1 MRRKLEH
8 DRVSAVDL
16 DKTDELP
23 VLNVADYEAGLAVAE
38 ASFERAPPDPSEFT
52 RHDVRSQSAAVGGE
66 DALGD
71 VDAWIAEQ
79 VARDRANQHALG
91 QLRVAEAEASAR
103 AAQLASELE
112 TVRSGLQVAL
122 SRANES
128 ERALMDRGAAAATAE
143 ARARALAAE
152 LEETRT
158 ELRST
163 SERLSALETELGDTR
178 QSLAGRVE
186 AQARQELELAELN
199 HVLVERGDR
208 VTQLDMVLAAMRARV
223 DESEAR
229 IAEHADAI
237 SRLATDNSRLLAER
251 DGLER
256 ARRIAETRST
266 EYFERLR
273 SREWQRGV
281 WDGMWRDV
289 DAELAEAQAT
299 IARNERQNEKDA
311 AASAALLDDLAASH
325 RAIEELKAA
334 AEAQAEAMRALAEA
348 REQAVRTLSEAR
360 EQDMRALSE
369 AHERDMRIL
378 SEARAHEVRALENS
392 AAELQGRIE
401 ELLQQIEA
409 LSDAARM
416 TDKIL
421 AGREQELA
429 TARSATATLEAELRS
444 LTSTAAAHVA
454 RIAELESVTINVGHA
469 LQAQTAT
476 AESAMAAAEASS
488 KQVRAQQTK
497 LADLEAALAALSG
510 AAGERTR
517 AAEAAQSALAE
528 QQAELAV
535 ARERLAAFEQASG
548 TQASRIDELERE
560 LARALKIAEQGD
572 APRRALELEL
582 SRVRSDL
589 ASQSERIAPLE
600 ARSLELALELEKAR
614 GILEERERQLRRLE
628 RQAAISAQV
637 GGRIRSGLETGVR
650 VSEPEVRERTPTG
663 SAALVP
669 LGGEG
674 KAAIILSRRTTIG
687 RAQDNDLCIEN
698 STVSRHHALVISSS
712 HGAFIVDMNSANG
725 VRVNSRPVG
734 QARLTEGDI
743 VSLGEVQYR
752 FTGRARSQSS
762 SCP

>member
-637 GGRIRSGLETGVR
+637 FGRIRSGLETGVR

>member
-1 MRRKLEH
+1 
-8 DRVSAVDL
+8 
-16 DKTDELP
+16 
-23 VLNVADYEAGLAVAE
+23 
-38 ASFERAPPDPSEFT
+38 
-52 RHDVRSQSAAVGGE
+52 
-66 DALGD
+66 
-71 VDAWIAEQ
+71 
-79 VARDRANQHALG
+79 
-91 QLRVAEAEASAR
+91 
-103 AAQLASELE
+103 
-112 TVRSGLQVAL
+112 
-122 SRANES
+122 
-128 ERALMDRGAAAATAE
+128 
-143 ARARALAAE
+143 
-152 LEETRT
+152 
-158 ELRST
+158 
-163 SERLSALETELGDTR
+163 
-178 QSLAGRVE
+178 
-186 AQARQELELAELN
+186 
-199 HVLVERGDR
+199 
-208 VTQLDMVLAAMRARV
+208 
-223 DESEAR
+223 
-229 IAEHADAI
+229 
-237 SRLATDNSRLLAER
+237 
-251 DGLER
+251 
-256 ARRIAETRST
+256 
-266 EYFERLR
+266 
-273 SREWQRGV
+273 
-281 WDGMWRDV
+281 
-289 DAELAEAQAT
+289 
-299 IARNERQNEKDA
+299 
-311 AASAALLDDLAASH
+311 
-325 RAIEELKAA
+325 
-334 AEAQAEAMRALAEA
+334 
-348 REQAVRTLSEAR
+348 VRTQSEAR

-378 SEARAHEVRALENS
+378 SEARAQEVRALENS
-392 AAELQGRIE
+392 AAALQGRIE

-416 TDKIL
+416 ADKIL

-429 TARSATATLEAELRS
+429 TARFATATLEAELRS

-497 LADLEAALAALSG
+497 LADLEAALAALSE

-582 SRVRSDL
+582 SRVRSDF
-589 ASQSERIAPLE
+589 ARQSERIAPLE

-614 GILEERERQLRRLE
+614 GILEERERQVRRLE

-637 GGRIRSGLETGVR
+637 FGRIRSGLETGVR
-650 VSEPEVRERTPTG
+650 VSEPKVSVSEPEVRERTPTG

-669 LGGEG
+669 LEGEG
-674 KAAIILSRRTTIG
+674 QAAIILSRRTTIG
-687 RAQDNDLCIEN
+687 RAHENDLCIEN

-712 HGAFIVDMNSANG
+712 RGAFIVDMNSVNG
-725 VRVNSRPVG
+725 LRVNSRPVG

-752 FTGRARSQSS
+752 FTGRARSHSS

>member
-23 VLNVADYEAGLAVAE
+23 VLNVAEYEAGLAVAE

-52 RHDVRSQSAAVGGE
+52 RHDVQSQSAAVGGE

-91 QLRVAEAEASAR
+91 QLRAAEAEASAR

-128 ERALMDRGAAAATAE
+128 ERALVDTGAAAANAE

-163 SERLSALETELGDTR
+163 SERLSVLETELGNTR

-186 AQARQELELAELN
+186 AQARQELELAALN
-199 HVLVERGDR
+199 RVLVERGDR

-237 SRLATDNSRLLAER
+237 SRLATDNNRLLAER
-251 DGLER
+251 DGLES
-256 ARRIAETRST
+256 ARHIAETRST
-266 EYFERLR
+266 EYFESLR

-299 IARNERQNEKDA
+299 IARNERRNEQDA
-311 AASAALLDDLAASH
+311 AASAALKDDLAASH
-325 RAIEELKAA
+325 LAIEELKAA

-348 REQAVRTLSEAR
+348 SEQAVRTLSEAR
-360 EQDMRALSE
+360 K
-369 AHERDMRIL
+369 RDMRIL
-378 SEARAHEVRALENS
+378 SESRAEEVRALENS
-392 AAELQGRIE
+392 AAELQGRVE

-416 TDKIL
+416 ADKIL
-421 AGREQELA
+421 VGREQELA
-429 TARSATATLEAELRS
+429 TARSATATLETKLRS

-454 RIAELESVTINVGHA
+454 RIAELESVSSNVGHA

-488 KQVRAQQTK
+488 KQVCAQQTK

-582 SRVRSDL
+582 SRVRSEL

-614 GILEERERQLRRLE
+614 GILEERERQVRRLE

-637 GGRIRSGLETGVR
+637 FGRIRSGLETEVR

-669 LGGEG
+669 LEGEG
-674 KAAIILSRRTTIG
+674 QAAIILSRRTTIG
-687 RAQDNDLCIEN
+687 RAQENDLCIKH

-712 HGAFIVDMNSANG
+712 HGAFIVDTNSVNG

-752 FTGRARSQSS
+752 FTGRARSHSS